1 MQKACYPDER
11 NAKGHRKGVVTI
23 GNRAKRPPDKTQEVQ
38 ENRLISMAMDVA
50 EQQMRNG
57 TCSSQVLTHFL
68 KLGALKEQLEKE
80 KLEKEIELLRAKTDA
95 IQAAKERDEMFGK
108 VIKAI
113 AAYTGHDEYSE
124 EEFANLYEDSDL
136 YGTDYLTDD

>member
-1 MQKACYPDER
+1 MS
-11 NAKGHRKGVVTI
+11 NTT
-23 GNRAKRPPDKTQEVQ
+23 KRPPDRNQEVQ

-50 EQQMRNG
+50 EKQMKNG

-113 AAYTGHDEYSE
+113 AIYTGHEDYSDDNVADFE
-124 EEFANLYEDSDL
+124 DFYEDSDVC
-136 YGTDYLTDD
+136 